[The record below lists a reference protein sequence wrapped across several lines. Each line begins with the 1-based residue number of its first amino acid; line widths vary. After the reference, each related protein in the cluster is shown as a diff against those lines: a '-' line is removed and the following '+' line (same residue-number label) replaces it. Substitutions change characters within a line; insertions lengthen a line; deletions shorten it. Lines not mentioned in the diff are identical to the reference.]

1 MRASAASSAMLT
13 TRTVQVRASRAP
25 APRKQRSTMRGTVGG
40 SARQVNSGRA
50 VQTRVRPT
58 GTQRAVPRG
67 RQSECRLER
76 TGEVRLVREPRVAR
90 YLHEWPLLVNPL
102 AGELEAAHHQISVGA
117 RAEHDPE
124 LAGEVVSRQAGD
136 RLELRRTHDAR
147 ALGVEKLP
155 RTLEAPHI
163 DAAREGRSRGP
174 ATLTGHQSFGQAD
187 AEVVDTQG
195 GPR

>member
-1 MRASAASSAMLT
+1 M
-13 TRTVQVRASRAP
+13 
-25 APRKQRSTMRGTVGG
+25 MRGTVGG
-40 SARQVNSGRA
+40 SAQQVNSGRA

-124 LAGEVVSRQAGD
+124 LAGGGGLRQTGD
-136 RLELRRTHDAR
+136 FPQLRRKEEPR
-147 ALGVEKLP
+147 PLGGEKKP
-155 RTLEAPHI
+155 RTLQDP
-163 DAAREGRSRGP
+163 DNDLAREGRSARP
-174 ATLTGHQSFGQAD
+174 AT
-187 AEVVDTQG
+187 
-195 GPR
+195 